1 MQIFSTHHG
10 PNGKREKFY
19 FHLYILIWKQNIYI
33 FEPSRCIHQIL
44 HETKWYIQHIWVGG
58 YNITVL
64 YFSPPSF
71 FCKKFKLGCDQVL
84 HIVQIWLFF
93 FNTTVRLASAAEGK
107 ITYLAFGPVIMA
119 FGPSLWLFL
128 IHQICLTNNPK
139 LTAELN
145 SASQPV
151 SNDNTNSDAVHLS
164 VKWEPKLDHQF
175 RFCSTLVHSVLH
187 NFKLFQGHS
196 QQSSTCNMVRFFSAV
211 SQIGLIK
218 SLLTE
223 SKFTPW
229 KKCVPRVRW
238 HISILRKK
246 DVLSIHP
253 TITLRLDLSLIFWH
267 TGLIKRSSV
276 CITFDIPRRNQVR
289 IGLLRGNAIY
299 VIPKINQGIKIQG
312 QMGL

>member
-1 MQIFSTHHG
+1 MSPAGAYTKFFMKQNDIYSTFGWVDITSQFST
-10 PNGKREKFY
+10 
-19 FHLYILIWKQNIYI
+19 
-33 FEPSRCIHQIL
+33 
-44 HETKWYIQHIWVGG
+44 
-58 YNITVL
+58 
-64 YFSPPSF
+64 FSPHPVFSVKNSNSDVTK
-71 FCKKFKLGCDQVL
+71 CCILFKYD
-84 HIVQIWLFF
+84 FF

-128 IHQICLTNNPK
+128 IHQICLTNDPK

-223 SKFTPW
+223 SKFTP
-229 KKCVPRVRW
+229 
-238 HISILRKK
+238 
-246 DVLSIHP
+246 
-253 TITLRLDLSLIFWH
+253 
-267 TGLIKRSSV
+267 
-276 CITFDIPRRNQVR
+276 
-289 IGLLRGNAIY
+289 
-299 VIPKINQGIKIQG
+299 
-312 QMGL
+312 